1 MMGPVV
7 VMRKRKNVREEQARL
22 MVDRELESIW
32 MSGKGERA
40 RTATKRKSQKSS
52 GRVGDPRNMFG
63 RRKMIV
69 NAIMGRVR

>member
-7 VMRKRKNVREEQARL
+7 MMRKRKNVREEQARL

-32 MSGKGERA
+32 MSGKRGEG
-40 RTATKRKSQKSS
+40 KNGEKEKSQKSS
-52 GRVGDPRNMFG
+52 GRAGDPRDMFG

>member
-40 RTATKRKSQKSS
+40 RTARKKKVKN
-52 GRVGDPRNMFG
+52 GRGELG
-63 RRKMIV
+63 ILGICSAEGK
-69 NAIMGRVR
+69 